1 MKSVGYGAGGFA
13 KFVACYSS
21 CKFEKLLAVGGD
33 NATSVVEVVF
43 VVATVI
49 WPNSFVGTVVA
60 IFFILSRDWIR
71 ASVSDC
77 EAIIYKN
84 IKMRYHLASS

>member
-13 KFVACYSS
+13 KFVACCSS

-33 NATSVVEVVF
+33 DVVKVVF
-43 VVATVI
+43 VVAVVI
-49 WPNSFVGTVVA
+49 WPNPFVGTVVT
-60 IFFILSRDWIR
+60 IFCILSRDWIR
-71 ASVSDC
+71 ASVSYC

-84 IKMRYHLASS
+84 IRMRYHQAS